1 MNLLRFFTSLQEDFD
16 ELAGS
21 LALLLRQIL
30 KVAPKYRSNLG
41 PLVRLS

>member
-1 MNLLRFFTSLQEDFD
+1 MISLMNLLRFFTPLQEDFD

-30 KVAPKYRSNLG
+30 
-41 PLVRLS
+41 